1 MENLTTNDRIKHL
14 ISFKQLSI
22 SSFSRE
28 IGLING
34 VTISKI
40 INEKR
45 KPSSKTIG
53 RIIKAFPDINY
64 DWLITGQGDMLKG
77 KEKSSNN
84 VIEQDEMTVTALQ
97 VTKYLKDRYPESSNQ
112 VEEKLSKL
120 IDSNHKH
127 VLQYLRN
134 GKNKI
139 EEEISKGFN
148 VIENRTI
155 KIQENSEIS
164 REKFLVAHKQ
174 TLEKVASLEKEIHQK
189 VEQMESAYSIAIN
202 KINKLSKNVEH
213 IDESITEIE
222 TYNLVEEVRKLKK
235 INQNK
240 NSK

>member
-1 MENLTTNDRIKHL
+1 MHERILKIIRHYN
-14 ISFKQLSI
+14 LSI
-22 SSFSRE
+22 SEFSRE
-28 IGLING
+28 IGLNSAA
-34 VTISKI
+34 TIQKI
-40 INEKR
+40 ITYKR
-45 KPSSKTIG
+45 KASPKTTGKILN
-53 RIIKAFPDINY
+53 RFPDIQY
-64 DWLITGQGDMLKG
+64 DWLITGQGDMIKG
-77 KEKSSNN
+77 KETSSNN

-97 VTKYLKDRYPESSNQ
+97 VTKYLNKFYPESSNT
-112 VEEKLSKL
+112 VEQKLSKL
-120 IDSNHKH
+120 IDSNHLH
-127 VLQYLRN
+127 VLEFLQN
-134 GKNKI
+134 GKN
-139 EEEISKGFN
+139 EIKEVISRGFDS
-148 VIENRTI
+148 IENRAI
-155 KIQENSEIS
+155 KIQEKSEIS

>member
-84 VIEQDEMTVTALQ
+84 VIEQDEITVTALQ
-97 VTKYLKDRYPESSNQ
+97 VTKYLKKFYPESSNT
-112 VEEKLSKL
+112 VEQKLSKL
-120 IDSNHKH
+120 IDSNHLH
-127 VLQYLRN
+127 VLEFLQN
-134 GKNKI
+134 GKNEI
-139 EEEISKGFN
+139 EEVISRGFDS
-148 VIENRTI
+148 IENRAI

-189 VEQMESAYSIAIN
+189 VEQMESAYTIAIN

>member
-40 INEKR
+40 INQNR

-64 DWLITGQGDMLKG
+64 DWLVNGEGDMIKG
-77 KEKSSNN
+77 KEISSNN

-97 VTKYLKDRYPESSNQ
+97 VTKYLNKFYPESSNT
-112 VEEKLSKL
+112 VEQKLSKL
-120 IDSNHKH
+120 IDSNHLH
-127 VLQYLRN
+127 VLEFLQN
-134 GKNKI
+134 GKN
-139 EEEISKGFN
+139 EIKEVISRGFDS
-148 VIENRTI
+148 IENRAI
-155 KIQENSEIS
+155 KIQEKSEIS

-174 TLEKVASLEKEIHQK
+174 TLEKVASLEKEIDKK
-189 VEQMESAYSIAIN
+189 VKQMESAYSLAIN
-202 KINKLSKNVEH
+202 KINKLGNVVEN
-213 IDESITEIE
+213 INDGILEIE
-222 TYNLVEEVRKLKK
+222 TYNLVEEVRKLKEISK
-235 INQNK
+235 NK
-240 NSK
+240 

>member
-1 MENLTTNDRIKHL
+1 MYDRILKIIRHYN
-14 ISFKQLSI
+14 LSI
-22 SSFSRE
+22 TEFSRE
-28 IGLING
+28 IGLNSAA
-34 VTISKI
+34 TIQKI
-40 INEKR
+40 ITYKR
-45 KPSSKTIG
+45 KASPKTTGKILN
-53 RIIKAFPDINY
+53 RFPEIQY

-84 VIEQDEMTVTALQ
+84 VIEQDEITVTALQ

-120 IDSNHKH
+120 IDSNHLH
-127 VLQYLRN
+127 VLQFLHN
-134 GKNKI
+134 GKNEI

-148 VIENRTI
+148 LIENRTI

>member
-1 MENLTTNDRIKHL
+1 MKNLTTNDRIKHL

-40 INEKR
+40 INQNR

-64 DWLITGQGDMLKG
+64 DWLINGEGDMIKG
-77 KEKSSNN
+77 KETSSNN

-97 VTKYLKDRYPESSNQ
+97 VTKYLNKFYPESSNT
-112 VEEKLSKL
+112 VEQKLSKL
-120 IDSNHKH
+120 IDSNHLH
-127 VLQYLRN
+127 VLEFLQN
-134 GKNKI
+134 GKN
-139 EEEISKGFN
+139 EIKEVISRGFDS
-148 VIENRTI
+148 IENRAI
-155 KIQENSEIS
+155 KIQEKSEIS

>member
-40 INEKR
+40 INQNR

-64 DWLITGQGDMLKG
+64 DWLVNGEGDMIKG
-77 KEKSSNN
+77 KETSSNN

-97 VTKYLKDRYPESSNQ
+97 VTKYLNKFYPESSNT
-112 VEEKLSKL
+112 VEQKLSKL
-120 IDSNHKH
+120 IDSNHLH
-127 VLQYLRN
+127 VLQFLHN
-134 GKNKI
+134 GKNEI
-139 EEEISKGFN
+139 EEVISRGFN
-148 VIENRTI
+148 VIEDRTI

-174 TLEKVASLEKEIHQK
+174 TLEKVASLEKEIDKK
-189 VEQMESAYSIAIN
+189 VKQMESAYSLAIN
-202 KINKLSKNVEH
+202 KINKLGNVVEN
-213 IDESITEIE
+213 INDGILEIE
-222 TYNLVEEVRKLKK
+222 TYNLVEEVRKLKEISK
-235 INQNK
+235 NK
-240 NSK
+240 